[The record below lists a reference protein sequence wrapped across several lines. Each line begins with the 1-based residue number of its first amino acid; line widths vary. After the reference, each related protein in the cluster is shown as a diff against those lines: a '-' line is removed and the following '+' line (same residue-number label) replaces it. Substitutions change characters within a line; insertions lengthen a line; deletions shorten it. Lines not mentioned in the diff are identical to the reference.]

1 MDEFN
6 DFIPESPK
14 DSNEIAEIM
23 QNLALLQALSPY
35 HTEESLIV
43 AEFNNPEISHKE
55 RMELIQLADKCG
67 NKKSHH
73 TMFLFGTIAVSGL
86 VVVWLR
92 INGISSKEI

>member
-43 AEFNNPEISHKE
+43 AEFNNPEGVPISA
-55 RMELIQLADKCG
+55 II
-67 NKKSHH
+67 
-73 TMFLFGTIAVSGL
+73 FGGSDT
-86 VVVWLR
+86 
-92 INGISSKEI
+92 